1 MAAACARIGC
11 TQRRGARLGRC
22 AEPPIAELELVLRY
36 CILARL
42 AYPEAHVYPPDQPAQ
57 WALRGTAAANARC
70 QTTLP

>member
-11 TQRRGARLGRC
+11 TQRRGVRLGRC

-42 AYPEAHVYPPDQPAQ
+42 AYPEAHVYRRTSRM
-57 WALRGTAAANARC
+57 ALRGTAAANALS
-70 QTTLP
+70 QTMLP